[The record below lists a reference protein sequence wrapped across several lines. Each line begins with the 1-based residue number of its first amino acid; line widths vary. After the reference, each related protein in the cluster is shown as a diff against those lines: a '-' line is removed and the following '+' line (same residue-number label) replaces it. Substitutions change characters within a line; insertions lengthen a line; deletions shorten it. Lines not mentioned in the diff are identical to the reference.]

1 MCLGESTTALGWGD
15 SYPSQLERILN
26 QHNPG
31 IKFSVINKGV
41 PGTNTTQIVANLEDH
56 LNQYNPDLVI
66 TMMGINDNLEMIAYD
81 DDPFTTLRIC
91 TLTRFFRQHLADKFQ
106 EMIPRIA
113 ITINARDDKAYIR
126 LARYYEGKHVWD
138 SSELPRVRE
147 LLKKALAINPKNA
160 EAYLELMEYHRE
172 YREYDQLDG
181 LVKKALRVG
190 LENAAVYVELAGY
203 YWDGGDFER
212 SAEFLR
218 RALAIDPK
226 NDDAY
231 FNLAEYYFDRGE
243 AEEAV
248 ELLKRA
254 LAINPENREAY
265 PRLVG
270 YYCDAGQYDQKEE
283 LLKRVM
289 AVNPRRREAYIGLAD
304 FLCGRRKDDQ
314 TREQD
319 YLANFKL
326 EPEHYDHRC
335 PRNGAELIIGRKNYQ
350 RLKKSLDQRGIPLVA
365 VQYPM
370 RNIETLKATFENRD
384 GIIFVDNENVFREAV
399 KQGSY
404 DEYFGDRF
412 ACNFGHCT
420 PQGNKLL
427 AENIANAVLG
437 ALQR

>member
-1 MCLGESTTALGWGD
+1 M
-15 SYPSQLERILN
+15 
-26 QHNPG
+26 
-31 IKFSVINKGV
+31 
-41 PGTNTTQIVANLEDH
+41 
-56 LNQYNPDLVI
+56 
-66 TMMGINDNLEMIAYD
+66 
-81 DDPFTTLRIC
+81 
-91 TLTRFFRQHLADKFQ
+91 
-106 EMIPRIA
+106 
-113 ITINARDDKAYIR
+113 
-126 LARYYEGKHVWD
+126 
-138 SSELPRVRE
+138 
-147 LLKKALAINPKNA
+147 
-160 EAYLELMEYHRE
+160 
-172 YREYDQLDG
+172 
-181 LVKKALRVG
+181 
-190 LENAAVYVELAGY
+190 
-203 YWDGGDFER
+203 
-212 SAEFLR
+212 R

-399 KQGSY
+399 KQG
-404 DEYFGDRF
+404 
-412 ACNFGHCT
+412 
-420 PQGNKLL
+420 KL
-427 AENIANAVLG
+427 
-437 ALQR
+437 